1 MKKLT
6 ILFTALAFLP
16 FTFAQNPD
24 DYRGGWKAE
33 ISGVPRTYEFSI
45 RGETVRGIYCTWCA
59 DATTLAFVDGK
70 FGRDGLSFTVTHVD
84 NNGKTTFTDKGTA
97 KFEKPSLVVTGTLAG
112 PGGGNFK
119 WTMIKDDRG
128 PDPLPIPIV
137 MLPPGREIPV
147 LGRNGG
153 PGAARGGPASTKG
166 TGGAPA
172 AGAVGGGRGGYVP
185 PGPWLKLTPDIV
197 VGSWIGFGTGVNK
210 QYFIVKKVGNKLRG
224 MVCGRCDN
232 PYTMAG
238 LDDFLIDGEVLR
250 FNILHEDWGDYSIPF
265 DKHVTARISGNEMRI
280 VTSQDNLPPEL
291 ANRPP
296 NTDPN
301 AGTSLIGPIPH
312 EATMLNHWK

>member
-6 ILFTALAFLP
+6 ILLTALGLLP
-16 FTFAQNPD
+16 FASAQNPD
-24 DYRGGWKAE
+24 DYRGGWKTEAN
-33 ISGVPRTYEFSI
+33 GVPRTYEFSI
-45 RGETVRGIYCTWCA
+45 RGETVRGVYCTWCA

-70 FGRDGLSFTVTHVD
+70 LGRDGLSFTVTHVD
-84 NNGKTTFTDKGTA
+84 NNGKTTFTDRGTA
-97 KFEKPSLVVTGTLAG
+97 KFEKPNLVVTGTLG
-112 PGGGNFK
+112 GSGGGSFK

-147 LGRNGG
+147 LGR
-153 PGAARGGPASTKG
+153 
-166 TGGAPA
+166 GGAPGGLKGKGGAPVVA
-172 AGAVGGGRGGYVP
+172 AAPAGGGGRAGYVP
-185 PGPWLKLTPDIV
+185 PGPWLKLTPDMV
-197 VGSWIGFGTGVNK
+197 AGSWLGFGTGVNK
-210 QYFIVKKVGNKLRG
+210 QYFIVKKVGSKLRG

-232 PYTMAG
+232 PYTMAT
-238 LDDFLIDGEVLR
+238 LDDFVIDGEILR
-250 FNILHEDWGDYSIPF
+250 FNILHDDWGDYSIPF

-280 VTSQDNLPPEL
+280 VTSQDNLPDEL

>member
-1 MKKLT
+1 MTKLT
-6 ILFTALAFLP
+6 IWFAALVFVP
-16 FTFAQNPD
+16 SMFAQNPD
-24 DYRGGWKAE
+24 DYRGGWKTE
-33 ISGVPRTYEFSI
+33 VNGVPRTYEFSI
-45 RGETVRGIYCTWCA
+45 RGETVRGVYCTWCA

-84 NNGKTTFTDKGTA
+84 NNGKTTFTDTGTA

-147 LGRNGG
+147 LGRGGGAGAAKGG
-153 PGAARGGPASTKG
+153 PGAGP
-166 TGGAPA
+166 P
-172 AGAVGGGRGGYVP
+172 GGGRGGYVP
-185 PGPWLKLTPDIV
+185 PGPWLKITPDIV
-197 VGSWIGFGTGVNK
+197 AGSWLGFGTGVNK
-210 QYFIVKKVGNKLRG
+210 QYFIVKKAGNKLRG

-232 PYTMAG
+232 PYTMAA
-238 LDDFLIDGEVLR
+238 LDDFAIDGEVLR

-291 ANRPP
+291 ANRPL

>member
-1 MKKLT
+1 MKKLNIRLVVLT
-6 ILFTALAFLP
+6 FLP
-16 FTFAQNPD
+16 SVFAQNAD
-24 DYRGGWKAE
+24 DYRGGWKTE
-33 ISGVPRTYEFSI
+33 VNNIPRTYQFSI
-45 RGETVRGIYCTWCA
+45 RGEVVRGVYCTWCA

-84 NNGKTTFTDKGTA
+84 NNGKTTYTDKGTA
-97 KFEKPSLVVTGTLAG
+97 KFEKPNLIVTGTLGG
-112 PGGGNFK
+112 PGGGSFK
-119 WTMIKDDRG
+119 WIMIKDERG

-147 LGRNGG
+147 LGRGNA
-153 PGAARGGPASTKG
+153 PIAPKSGPAPAKG
-166 TGGAPA
+166 NIPPAPA
-172 AGAVGGGRGGYVP
+172 PAGAGRAGYIP

-197 VGSWIGFGTGVNK
+197 AGSWLGFGTGVNK

-232 PYTMAG
+232 PYTMAA
-238 LDDFLIDGEVLR
+238 LDDFVIDGEILR

-291 ANRPP
+291 ANRPV

-312 EATMLNHWK
+312 EATTLNHWK

>member
-1 MKKLT
+1 MKRI
-6 ILFTALAFLP
+6 ILLHAVAFLP
-16 FTFAQNPD
+16 SVWAQNPD
-24 DYRGGWKAE
+24 DYRGGWKTE
-33 ISGVPRTYEFSI
+33 VNGLPRTYEFSI
-45 RGETVRGIYCTWCA
+45 RGDIVRGVYCTWCA

-70 FGRDGLSFTVTHVD
+70 LGREGLSFTVTHVD
-84 NNGKTTFTDKGTA
+84 NSGRTTSTDKATA
-97 KFEKPSLVVTGTLAG
+97 KFEKPNLVVTGTLG
-112 PGGGNFK
+112 GSGGGAFR

-147 LGRNGG
+147 LGRGGGTGGGPAKGG
-153 PGAARGGPASTKG
+153 PGAQGKS
-166 TGGAPA
+166 PA
-172 AGAVGGGRGGYVP
+172 AIGPGRGGYVP
-185 PGPWLKLTPDIV
+185 PGPWLKLTPDIIA
-197 VGSWIGFGTGVNK
+197 GSWLGFGTGVNK
-210 QYFIVKKVGNKLRG
+210 QYFIVKRVGNKLRG

-232 PYTMAG
+232 PYTMAA
-238 LDDFLIDGEVLR
+238 LDDFVIDGEILR

-291 ANRPP
+291 ASRPP

-312 EATMLNHWK
+312 EATTLNHWK